1 MKPDFVCSRLAAG
14 RWLGAAAVAALVLA
28 VPTAPAHAAAGGETW
43 AEEGSV
49 FGQYLAGR
57 YARSVGDITSA
68 STYYE
73 RVLQGDPDN
82 SDILTRAF
90 LLMLADGR
98 FESATTL
105 AHKIDKINRSS
116 SLASQ
121 VIAVEHIAKGEF
133 GRAVDILRKASR
145 SRMNALIVPLVEAW
159 SLAGDGRGDESF
171 KTLAFLE
178 KKKGYAL
185 FRTYHDALINEFLGR
200 TEAAEAAYRETIE
213 AQEGGSLRLVEA
225 FGTFLERAGRQQ
237 DAIKLYR
244 DYLTREP
251 RNLLIPTALERAK
264 SKQPVPPLIAGAR
277 EGTAEAFYGIA
288 GGLLQENARELA
300 LIYGRLALAL
310 NPDMP
315 VALTLIGSI
324 MEGDERYE
332 SANELYERIDAGSP
346 RGWNARLRMA
356 SNLNE
361 MDKLSAAVKLLR
373 QLDKERPDRIDP
385 LVELGDIFRLREKYK
400 ASADEYGRAIQR
412 VGELRER
419 HWTLLYSRAIAH
431 ERSNEW
437 RKAELDF
444 LRALDLKPEQ
454 PLVLNYLGYSWI
466 ERGEHLERAREMVEK
481 AVELRPTDGYIVD
494 SLGWAFYRLGEFD
507 DAVDQLERA
516 VSLRPEDPLIND
528 HLGDALWRVG
538 RKREATFQWR
548 RALALKPE
556 TEAVPKIREKLDKG
570 LPPISKL
577 SAPDIPAGGDG
588 D

>member
-1 MKPDFVCSRLAAG
+1 MPSSTNSWAG
-14 RWLGAAAVAALVLA
+14 R
-28 VPTAPAHAAAGGETW
+28 
-43 AEEGSV
+43 
-49 FGQYLAGR
+49 
-57 YARSVGDITSA
+57 
-68 STYYE
+68 
-73 RVLQGDPDN
+73 
-82 SDILTRAF
+82 
-90 LLMLADGR
+90 
-98 FESATTL
+98 
-105 AHKIDKINRSS
+105 
-116 SLASQ
+116 
-121 VIAVEHIAKGEF
+121 
-133 GRAVDILRKASR
+133 
-145 SRMNALIVPLVEAW
+145 
-159 SLAGDGRGDESF
+159 
-171 KTLAFLE
+171 
-178 KKKGYAL
+178 
-185 FRTYHDALINEFLGR
+185 
-200 TEAAEAAYRETIE
+200 EAAEAAYRETIE

-251 RNLLIPTALERAK
+251 RNLLIPTALERAE

-277 EGTAEAFYGIA
+277 EGAAEAFYGIA

-373 QLDKERPDRIDP
+373 QLEKERPDRIDP

-516 VSLRPEDPLIND
+516 VSLNPEDPLIND

-538 RKREATFQWR
+538 RKREAAFQWR

-577 SAPDIPAGGDG
+577 SGPDIPAGGDG

>member
-1 MKPDFVCSRLAAG
+1 MKPDFACSRLAVG
-14 RWLGAAAVAALVLA
+14 RWLGAAAIAALVLA
-28 VPTAPAHAAAGGETW
+28 VPMAPAHAAAGGE
-43 AEEGSV
+43 ASVEEGSV

-133 GRAVDILRKASR
+133 RRAVDILRKASR

-159 SLAGDGRGDESF
+159 SLVGDGRGDESF

-178 KKKGYAL
+178 KKKGFAL

-264 SKQPVPPLIAGAR
+264 SEQPVPPLIAGAR
-277 EGTAEAFYGIA
+277 EGAAEAFYGIA

-324 MEGDERYE
+324 LEGNERYE

-373 QLDKERPDRIDP
+373 QLEKERPDRIDP

-516 VSLRPEDPLIND
+516 VNLNPEDPLIND

-577 SAPDIPAGGDG
+577 SGPDIPVGGDG

>member
-277 EGTAEAFYGIA
+277 EGAAEAFYGIA